1 MLYFHLHYVTRF
13 VSLSAIKK
21 LCIVRYIQ
29 KFPNI
34 DSPEIIGLHPNA
46 DLTFR
51 FKEVNQL
58 LDTIVETQPKQ
69 SSGSAG
75 GKTRGLYQ
83 LAHFLL

>member
-1 MLYFHLHYVTRF
+1 M
-13 VSLSAIKK
+13 S
-21 LCIVRYIQ
+21 YIQ

-75 GKTRGLYQ
+75 GKTRGYNCNNLLYCNYYY
-83 LAHFLL
+83 HYYC